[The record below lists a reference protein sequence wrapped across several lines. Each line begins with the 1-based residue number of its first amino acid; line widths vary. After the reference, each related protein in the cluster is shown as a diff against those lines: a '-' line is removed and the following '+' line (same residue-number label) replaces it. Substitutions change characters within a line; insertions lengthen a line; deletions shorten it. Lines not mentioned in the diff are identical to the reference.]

1 MQACANNT
9 TGTCQRCGRR
19 ERFVLASAFNSD
31 GSFRFLC
38 AHCERMEW
46 SRNNRVLFDGGP
58 VRVSPVVE
66 VAEVEPVALVE
77 RAQLSLF

>member
-1 MQACANNT
+1 MQACLNNT
-9 TGTCQRCGRR
+9 RGICQRCGRR

-46 SRNNRVLFDGGP
+46 SRNNRVLFDGGAVRP
-58 VRVSPVVE
+58 VAVVE
-66 VAEVEPVALVE
+66 VAEVEPVCAVE